1 MLDYIINL
9 NLEKSI
15 NKDELLDLFITKSSD
30 INSILLSKIEPH
42 SKISDFF
49 SQYTNLDLN
58 SIYNSINIINNQ
70 FSNTSS
76 KHLDGE
82 LETYIN
88 ILSTIILT
96 IHYGHKLKMI
106 FFNKIKE
113 LQQNLIEDILNN
125 KVEDPYKDKI
135 LEYNSLSY
143 SILGTISKDKICF
156 SKLMNNKPKIFNH
169 FDSKGQNYF
178 NNNKEPTPKFFISDN
193 EPKSPFNKD
202 FNKKENENQ
211 IEEFKKETSQ
221 GKSSKNVSKSSL
233 SMSSILVINQN
244 HKGKKKSKK
253 KESPK
258 KIKRFYSLE
267 NNKIKLKMKDINERK
282 IESNKILS
290 DNQVKKEGN
299 KKSTF
304 FALTNKK
311 SANSD
316 MYKEANNSG
325 KKELFAE
332 LIKFAN
338 ELYKDNYIDEN
349 QKIVLKQLI
358 IKYITFKR

>member
-9 NLEKSI
+9 NLEKTI
-15 NKDELLDLFITKSSD
+15 NKDELLNLYKTKSSD
-30 INSILLSKIEPH
+30 INSIILSKIEPN

-49 SQYTNLDLN
+49 SQFTNLDLN
-58 SIYNSINIINNQ
+58 SIYNSINTINNQ
-70 FSNTSS
+70 FSNTLL
-76 KHLDGE
+76 KHLDGD

-88 ILSTIILT
+88 ILSIIILT
-96 IHYGHKLKMI
+96 IHYGNKLKMI
-106 FFNKIKE
+106 FLNKIKE

-125 KVEDPYKDKI
+125 KIEDPYKDKI
-135 LEYNSLSY
+135 LEYNSLLY

-156 SKLMNNKPKIFNH
+156 SKLINNKPKIFNH
-169 FDSKGQNYF
+169 FDSNGQNYF
-178 NNNKEPTPKFFISDN
+178 NKNKDSTPKFFISDN
-193 EPKSPFNKD
+193 DQKSPFNKD

-211 IEEFKKETSQ
+211 IEEIKKETNH

-267 NNKIKLKMKDINERK
+267 NNNIKLKMKEINERK

-290 DNQVKKEGN
+290 DNQVKKEGS

-304 FALTNKK
+304 FTPASKK
-311 SANSD
+311 SVNTD
-316 MYKEANNSG
+316 MYKEANNNG